1 MANEESSLSNWAG
14 PYVTE
19 MLGRGQALADQ
30 PYTAY
35 EGPLTAGQSSLQ
47 NTAFTGLGGL
57 SAPTSMGAYTPQSF
71 TGAGYAAPTSAQA
84 IDSTPTGMAQAVAA
98 IPTANTYSQNDINTV
113 ANAINSGAMTIAQ
126 VAEQFGVDEQYVIDN
141 MSQINNGAGSA
152 GLGKYTPASGN
163 TVQQYMTPYLQGAL
177 QPQYD
182 AATRQS
188 QIAQQAM
195 QSQYGKAGAYG
206 GGRQAV
212 AGAELDRGLLDR
224 MAGITGT
231 GYQNAFEQAQSQ
243 FNTEQGRSMAAQ
255 QDANRYGFDV
265 LGAQQTGGG
274 LQRAIEAEGIAA
286 DRAQFQQERDYDKSN
301 VLFTQSLLDGMP
313 LETQTYNYTQPSGI
327 QNLGGALSDSLSIL
341 DQLSGNSTAPIPA
354 NRMNEF
360 NVFVSANMANGMDQ
374 AAAAAAARTT
384 MGL

>member
-19 MLGRGQALADQ
+19 MLGRGQALANQ
-30 PYTAY
+30 PYQAY
-35 EGPLTAGQSSLQ
+35 KGPLTAGQSSLQ
-47 NTAFTGLGGL
+47 DDAIAGLGGL
-57 SAPTSMGAYTPQSF
+57 STPSMGAYTPQSF
-71 TGAGYAAPTSAQA
+71 TGAGYAAPTA
-84 IDSTPTGMAQAVAA
+84 AQAVAGEM
-98 IPTANTYSQNDINTV
+98 
-113 ANAINSGAMTIAQ
+113 GA
-126 VAEQFGVDEQYVIDN
+126 
-141 MSQINNGAGSA
+141 
-152 GLGKYTPASGN
+152 YTPASGN

-182 AATRQS
+182 AANRQAL
-188 QIAQQAM
+188 IAQEAM
-195 QSQYGKAGAYG
+195 KSQYGKAGAYG

-243 FNTEQGRSMAAQ
+243 FNTEQGRAMTAQ

-286 DRAQFQQERDYDKSN
+286 DRAQFQQERDFDKSN

-313 LETQTYNYTQPSGI
+313 LETQTYNITQPSGI
-327 QNLGGALSDSLSIL
+327 ASLAGGVAAGKSIL
-341 DQLSGNSTAPIPA
+341 DTLSTDPAAPAAIPA
-354 NRMNEF
+354 NRMVEF
-360 NVFVSANMANGMDQ
+360 NVFVSANTANGMNQ
-374 AAAAAAARTT
+374 ADAEAAARTT

>member
-1 MANEESSLSNWAG
+1 MATFEESSLSSWAG

-19 MLGRGQALADQ
+19 MLGRGQALANQ
-30 PYTAY
+30 PYQAY
-35 EGPLTAGQSSLQ
+35 KGPLTAGQSSLQ
-47 NTAFTGLGGL
+47 DTALTGLGGL
-57 SAPTSMGAYTPQSF
+57 STPTSMGAYTPQSF
-71 TGAGYAAPTSAQA
+71 TGAGYAAPTA
-84 IDSTPTGMAQAVAA
+84 AQAVAGEM
-98 IPTANTYSQNDINTV
+98 
-113 ANAINSGAMTIAQ
+113 GA
-126 VAEQFGVDEQYVIDN
+126 
-141 MSQINNGAGSA
+141 
-152 GLGKYTPASGN
+152 YTPASGN

-182 AATRQS
+182 AANRQS
-188 QIAQQAM
+188 LMAQEAM
-195 QSQYGKAGAYG
+195 KSQYGKAGAYG

-286 DRAQFQQERDYDKSN
+286 DRAQFQQERDFDKSN
-301 VLFTQSLLDGMP
+301 TLFTQSLLQGLP
-313 LETQTYNYTQPSGI
+313 LETQTYSYSQPSGL
-327 QNLGGALSDSLSIL
+327 QNLAAGWNDVTSIL
-341 DQLSGNSTAPIPA
+341 DELDANTTGGATGNYSEQTQLQALQGQIDYYIAMGETPA
-354 NRMNEF
+354 QAR
-360 NVFVSANMANGMDQ
+360 VSARADLGI
-374 AAAAAAARTT
+374 
-384 MGL
+384 G

>member
-19 MLGRGQALADQ
+19 MLGRGQALANQ
-30 PYTAY
+30 PYQAY
-35 EGPLTAGQSSLQ
+35 KGPLTAGQSSLQ
-47 NTAFTGLGGL
+47 DTALTGLGGL
-57 SAPTSMGAYTPQSF
+57 STPTSMGAYTPQSF
-71 TGAGYAAPTSAQA
+71 TGAGYAAPTA
-84 IDSTPTGMAQAVAA
+84 AQAVAGEM
-98 IPTANTYSQNDINTV
+98 
-113 ANAINSGAMTIAQ
+113 GA
-126 VAEQFGVDEQYVIDN
+126 
-141 MSQINNGAGSA
+141 
-152 GLGKYTPASGN
+152 YTPASGN

-182 AATRQS
+182 AANRQS
-188 QIAQQAM
+188 QIRQLAM

-243 FNTEQGRSMAAQ
+243 FNTEQGRAMTAQ

-265 LGAQQTGGG
+265 LNAQQTGGG

-286 DRAQFQQERDYDKSN
+286 DRAQFQQERDFDKSN

-313 LETQTYNYTQPSGI
+313 LETQTYDITQPSGI
-327 QNLGGALSDSLSIL
+327 ASLSGGLAAGKSIL
-341 DQLSGNSTAPIPA
+341 DTLSTDPA
-354 NRMNEF
+354 TTP
-360 NVFVSANMANGMDQ
+360 AGGATGGYTGPDLTQ
-374 AAAAAAARTT
+374 AQAQAMQNQYQVNLTT
-384 MGL
+384 MAPKEAMEAAMRQAGFVI

>member
-1 MANEESSLSNWAG
+1 MATFEESSLSSWAG

-19 MLGRGQALADQ
+19 MLGRGQALANQ
-30 PYTAY
+30 PYQAY
-35 EGPLTAGQSSLQ
+35 KGPLTAGQSSLQ
-47 NTAFTGLGGL
+47 DTALAGLGGL

-71 TGAGYAAPTSAQA
+71 TGAGYAAPTA
-84 IDSTPTGMAQAVAA
+84 AQAVAGEM
-98 IPTANTYSQNDINTV
+98 
-113 ANAINSGAMTIAQ
+113 GA
-126 VAEQFGVDEQYVIDN
+126 
-141 MSQINNGAGSA
+141 
-152 GLGKYTPASGN
+152 YTPASGN

-182 AATRQS
+182 AANRQS
-188 QIAQQAM
+188 QIQQLAM

-243 FNTEQGRSMAAQ
+243 FNTEQDRARQAQ
-255 QDANRYGFDV
+255 DVTNRYGFDV

-301 VLFTQSLLDGMP
+301 TLFTQSLLQGLP
-313 LETQTYNYTQPSGI
+313 LETQSYSYSQPSGL
-327 QNLGGALSDSLSIL
+327 QNLAAGLNDANSIL
-341 DQLSGNSTAPIPA
+341 DELTANSTGGATGNYSEQTQLQALQGQIDFYLAMGETPA
-354 NRMNEF
+354 QARA
-360 NVFVSANMANGMDQ
+360 SARKDL
-374 AAAAAAARTT
+374 
-384 MGL
+384 GLG

>member
-1 MANEESSLSNWAG
+1 MATFEESALSSWAG

-47 NTAFTGLGGL
+47 DTALAGLAGL

-71 TGAGYAAPTSAQA
+71 TGAGYAAPTAQ
-84 IDSTPTGMAQAVAA
+84 QAA
-98 IPTANTYSQNDINTV
+98 
-113 ANAINSGAMTIAQ
+113 SGQM
-126 VAEQFGVDEQYVIDN
+126 
-141 MSQINNGAGSA
+141 GA
-152 GLGKYTPASGN
+152 YTPASGN

-182 AATRQS
+182 AANRQS

-195 QSQYGKAGAYG
+195 QSQYGRAGAYG

-243 FNTEQGRSMAAQ
+243 FNTEQDRARQ
-255 QDANRYGFDV
+255 VQDVTNKYGFDV

-301 VLFTQSLLDGMP
+301 VLFMQSLLNDLP
-313 LETQTYNYTQPSGI
+313 LEVQSYSSTQASGLE
-327 QNLGGALSDSLSIL
+327 NVAGVLAGGKSIL
-341 DQLSGNSTAPIPA
+341 DTLSGTKTLTDTESQNMQNEYQVYLTQGYTAA
-354 NRMNEF
+354 EAMQKAMTE
-360 NVFVSANMANGMDQ
+360 A
-374 AAAAAAARTT
+374 
-384 MGL
+384 GL